1 MKLSQEENKARLT
14 NAPSED
20 ISPQLLLQSIK
31 DAHEEILLLR
41 GRLAEYKWLE
51 EALRERTHELNER
64 MKELE
69 CLYAVSSCLM
79 NHRLS
84 FEQMMNAVIKEMPR
98 GWQYPKATCVRIIVH
113 GREFASPNFR
123 SAPCRQYVTIQR
135 DDTPIGIV
143 EICLLPEFAQG
154 QSLAFLKEEQA
165 LLNIIALWLGEMLR
179 YRIAQEFP

>member
-1 MKLSQEENKARLT
+1 MKLLREEHKIRLT
-14 NAPSED
+14 DAPSEEL
-20 ISPQLLLQSIK
+20 SPQLLLQSIK

-84 FEQMMNAVIKEMPR
+84 FGQMMNALIKEMPR
-98 GWQYPKATCVRIIVH
+98 GWQYPKATCVRIVV
-113 GREFASPNFR
+113 GDREFASRNFR
-123 SAPCRQYVTIQR
+123 RTETRQRASIR
-135 DDTPIGIV
+135 IDDRTEGKIEV
-143 EICLLPEFAQG
+143 CVLPELAQG
-154 QSLAFLKEEQA
+154 QPLTMLHEEQT

-179 YRIAQEFP
+179 YRPETKKG